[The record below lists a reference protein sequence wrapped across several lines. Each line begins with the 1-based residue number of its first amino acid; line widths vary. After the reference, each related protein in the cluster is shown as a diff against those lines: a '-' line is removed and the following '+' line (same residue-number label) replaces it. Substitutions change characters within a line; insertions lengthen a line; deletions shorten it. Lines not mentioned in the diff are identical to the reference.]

1 MPEAAPHIS
10 NIAGDA
16 LRHYDHLK
24 LEIAAIGQAAMLQ
37 CAKDRD
43 EEGERAFQRLLARL
57 AEDRFNLAVV
67 GPFSRGKS
75 SLMNAI
81 LGFEGL
87 PTGLLPHTSVITTV
101 SYAPRE
107 RILVRCEG
115 WSLPKEIRLNQLAEY
130 VTELGNPGNQ
140 RGVALAEIQLPVEI
154 LRHGLYFIDTP
165 GVGSAI
171 VANTKTTE
179 RFLPEIDAAI
189 FVSSFDFAVSEA
201 DIEFLRTVS
210 ATVGKVFFVLNKLD
224 LTSKSEA
231 EEVIRFVRD
240 RLDGELGIGRYA
252 LFAVSAKRALEA
264 RLRGDSDALAVS
276 GLVELEA
283 ALAAFMAGDKTRQLS
298 VRVMDRLV
306 TLLQR
311 ELAHAG
317 FAPDSQRSPRQVS
330 EALASFDE
338 KAAVLKARCAELVN
352 RLEMFGNVA
361 SRAVERRLDCAFTN
375 LSQSA
380 AQKVTP
386 DLLTGRIFSRPNVF
400 DAFAR
405 NVSAFCERA
414 LTRELRVYEAAL
426 NEHLDRSAGPTRAE
440 ILALPDELFEIATNG
455 NGGAREVSEL
465 SAEEREAAPP
475 SVEIG
480 GIARVEWRPRLPWWI
495 YVAPLRWSSAAMKRQ
510 FAVALGELLAQ
521 YRSRI
526 DASIRIVMKEYAE
539 KLGREIEKT
548 IDGRAARVKKLLV
561 SGGFAQNR
569 KVFEA
574 LLDRARDLRR
584 QFEDTGDCRS
594 WSEEGDLGGSDAV
607 AASSAASVGSVHECP
622 VCRAVI
628 RAVFDYL
635 SKLQY
640 ELSIGAVAQH
650 DHAESGGFCSV
661 HTWIYSSMTSPVGIS
676 RAYPALL
683 ESLVARLKRA
693 VRNAVSVEELDR
705 KIRDL
710 SPSQESCGV
719 CAVARRVGDH
729 AVTDIVRILDA
740 DGSSELP
747 VLCLPHLA
755 IALRIGADLK
765 SARLLSTR
773 CAHAL
778 LRAAE
783 DMRHHALK
791 HDAIRRG
798 LMTRDER
805 DAPLSGLRKLSGD
818 MLLTLPPRR
827 DDRL

>member
-16 LRHYDHLK
+16 LRRYDHLK

-37 CAKDRD
+37 CAKDKD

-81 LGFEGL
+81 LGFDGL
-87 PTGLLPHTSVITTV
+87 PTSLLPHTSVITTV
-101 SYAPRE
+101 SYGPHE
-107 RILVRCEG
+107 RVLVRCEG
-115 WSLPKEIRLNQLAEY
+115 WSLPQEIRLDGLAEY
-130 VTELGNPGNQ
+130 VTERGNPGNRRRVRQ
-140 RGVALAEIQLPVEI
+140 AEIELPAEI
-154 LRHGLYFIDTP
+154 LRHGLHFIDTP

-171 VANTKTTE
+171 VANTETTD

-189 FVSSFDFAVSEA
+189 FVSSFDFPVSET
-201 DIEFLRTVS
+201 DIEFLRKVRG
-210 ATVGKVFFVLNKLD
+210 TVGVVFLVLNKLD
-224 LTSKSEA
+224 LVSESEA
-231 EEVIRFVRD
+231 EEVVRFVRE
-240 RLDGELGIGRYA
+240 RLDRELGIGRYA
-252 LFAVSAKRALEA
+252 LFAVSAKRGLEA
-264 RLRGDSDALAVS
+264 RLHGDSNALCHS
-276 GLVELEA
+276 GLTELEA
-283 ALAAFMAGDKTRQLS
+283 ALAAFMAGDKTRQLA

-306 TLLQR
+306 ALLQR
-311 ELAHAG
+311 EVTHAG
-317 FAPDSQRSPRQVS
+317 FSLDPKRSPGQVS
-330 EALASFDE
+330 QALARFDE
-338 KAAVLKARCAELVN
+338 KTAVLKARRAELVN
-352 RLEMFGNVA
+352 RLGTLGNDA
-361 SRAVERRLDCAFTN
+361 LRAVERRLDSAFTN
-375 LSQSA
+375 LKQSA
-380 AQKVTP
+380 AQKFTP
-386 DLLTGRIFSRPNVF
+386 DFLTGRIFSRPNAF

-405 NVSAFCERA
+405 NVSAFCERS

-426 NEHLDRSAGPTRAE
+426 NEHLDRSAGPVRAE
-440 ILALPDELFEIATNG
+440 ILALPDELFDIATNG
-455 NGGAREVSEL
+455 NGGAREVAEL
-465 SAEEREAAPP
+465 SAQEREAAPP
-475 SVEIG
+475 AVEIA

-548 IDGRAARVKKLLV
+548 IDGRAARVRKLLA

-584 QFEDTGDCRS
+584 EFEDKGDCRS
-594 WSEEGDLGGSDAV
+594 RSEEGDLGGSDAV
-607 AASSAASVGSVHECP
+607 AACSAASVGRAHGCP

-628 RAVFDYL
+628 RTVFDYL

-640 ELSIGAVAQH
+640 ELSIDADAQH

-661 HTWIYSSMTSPVGIS
+661 HTWIYSSMTSPVAIS

-683 ESLVARLKRA
+683 DSLATRLERA
-693 VRNAVSVEELDR
+693 VRDAVSVEELDR
-705 KIRDL
+705 NVRDS
-710 SPSQESCGV
+710 SPSPERCRV
-719 CAVARRVGDH
+719 CTVARRVTEQ
-729 AVTDIVRILDA
+729 AVTDIVRILDP
-740 DGSSELP
+740 DGRSEVP
-747 VLCLPHLA
+747 ALCLPHLA
-755 IALRIGADLK
+755 IALQLGLDLK
-765 SARLLSTR
+765 GARLLSTQ
-773 CAHAL
+773 CARAL

-798 LMTRDER
+798 LMTTNER
-805 DAPLSGLRKLSGD
+805 DAHQAGLRRLVGN
-818 MLLTLPPRR
+818 MLLTLPPRG